1 MSMPEELI
9 GSPDLRRVNVLVQVQ
24 KGDEGAASR
33 CSLIALL
40 GRY

>member
-1 MSMPEELI
+1 MTVTLAGPRAVGPGNILM
-9 GSPDLRRVNVLVQVQ
+9 RVQ

>member
-1 MSMPEELI
+1 MVIKLSRSIAGGPN
-9 GSPDLRRVNVLVQVQ
+9 NVLMQVQ

>member
-1 MSMPEELI
+1 MVVTPVGSMALGPNNALM
-9 GSPDLRRVNVLVQVQ
+9 QVQ

-40 GRY
+40 GRF